1 MENWR
6 KAIQNFKPAVEY
18 LLGEMSGSEVGLDLQ
33 NQTMA
38 NVKETTE
45 SFHEFKIYKTIEEK
59 FQVEALIGF
68 KGNWTALFSDLKA
81 QLPDQEESET
91 EKMVYREITDTL
103 SGLVA
108 ESLENTGIELRIDP
122 FSEISSEKVKTVLN
136 LQKYVVSVF
145 HLNTTEQKDS
155 EHLEL
160 VFAIS
165 IPNEQ
170 IVSEKMEKWGG
181 SNQVTTPDFLEVL
194 LNVAKNMNSI
204 ANRQDN
210 EGSARFRNDEGT
222 NVEFEPFDKSQDVKN
237 RREVRNI
244 DMLKDVEMQVSVEL
258 GRKKMPLGK
267 ILQLMKGS
275 VIELEKLAGE
285 PVDILVNGRCIAM
298 GDVVVIDEHFGVRIT
313 RLMAAHESMKKVS

>member
-6 KAIQNFKPAVEY
+6 KAIQNFKPALEY
-18 LLGEMSGSEVGLDLQ
+18 LLGEMSGVKTDLELQ
-33 NQTMA
+33 KQEMA
-38 NVKETTE
+38 DVKETTK
-45 SFHEFKIYKTIEEK
+45 SFDGFKIYKTIEEK

-68 KGNWTALFSDLKA
+68 KGDWTGLFSDLIE
-81 QLPDQEESET
+81 QLPEQEPSET
-91 EKMVYREITDTL
+91 EKLVYREITESF
-103 SGLVA
+103 SGLIS

-122 FSEISSEKVKTVLN
+122 FSEISNEKVKTVLN
-136 LQKYVVSVF
+136 LQKYVVSLF
-145 HLNTTEQKDS
+145 QLTPIDQKDS
-155 EHLEL
+155 VQAEL

-170 IVSEKMEKWGG
+170 IAGEILEKWDG
-181 SNQVTTPDFLEVL
+181 SNQMIVPEFSEVS
-194 LNVAKNMNSI
+194 LNVARNMSSASN
-204 ANRQDN
+204 QHDN
-210 EGSARFRNDEGT
+210 GGSARFRNNEGM
-222 NVEFEPFDKSQDVKN
+222 NVEFEPFDKSQNVKN
-237 RREVRNI
+237 SREIRNI

-258 GRKKMPLGK
+258 GRKRMPLGK

>member
-6 KAIQNFKPAVEY
+6 KAIQNFKPALEL
-18 LLGEMSGSEVGLDLQ
+18 LLGEMSGVKAGLELQ
-33 NQTMA
+33 KQEMA
-38 NVKETTE
+38 DVKETTK
-45 SFHEFKIYKTIEEK
+45 FFDGFKIYKTIEEK

-68 KGNWTALFSDLKA
+68 KGDWTGLFPDFIK
-81 QLPDQEESET
+81 QLPEQEEPET
-91 EKMVYREITDTL
+91 EKLVYREITESL
-103 SGLVA
+103 SALIS
-108 ESLENTGIELRIDP
+108 ESLENTGVELRIDP

-145 HLNTTEQKDS
+145 QMKPEDQADS
-155 EHLEL
+155 VDAEL

-170 IVSEKMEKWGG
+170 IAGEILDKWDG
-181 SNQVTTPDFLEVL
+181 SNQIIAPEFSDIS
-194 LNVAKNMNSI
+194 LNVAKNMNS
-204 ANRQDN
+204 ASSQPGD
-210 EGSARFRNDEGT
+210 EGTARFRNDEGM
-222 NVEFEPFDKSQDVKN
+222 NVEFEPFDKSQNVKN
-237 RREVRNI
+237 SREIRNI
-244 DMLKDVEMQVSVEL
+244 NMLKDVEMQISVEL
-258 GRKKMPLGK
+258 GRKRMPLGK

-285 PVDILVNGRCIAM
+285 PVDILVNGRCIAV